1 MGWGPSGWQDEG
13 VYASSDHPRA
23 LMRNAT
29 PPSLDM
35 FCRLDRLGLTVTAQ
49 RVEPDHT
56 VLRCRPTTAPAPCLG
71 CGERGIRHDSV
82 LRRLAHVPYGWKPT
96 ILEIVVPRYRC
107 LECRRIWR
115 HDIRAAAPSKGK
127 LSRDAIMMA
136 VKSIVVDRMSI
147 ARVAANLAVAWNTAC
162 DAILAAGA
170 ELLIDTP
177 DRLDGVTAI
186 GVDEHVVRHE
196 ALLYRMEVGDLHW
209 LAVVAAK

>member
-1 MGWGPSGWQDEG
+1 MC
-13 VYASSDHPRA
+13 
-23 LMRNAT
+23 
-29 PPSLDM
+29 
-35 FCRLDRLGLTVTAQ
+35 CRLERLGLTVTAQ

-71 CGERGIRHDSV
+71 CGERGVRHDSV

-177 DRLDGVTAI
+177 RPAGWGHRDRG
-186 GVDEHVVRHE
+186 G
-196 ALLYRMEVGDLHW
+196 
-209 LAVVAAK
+209 